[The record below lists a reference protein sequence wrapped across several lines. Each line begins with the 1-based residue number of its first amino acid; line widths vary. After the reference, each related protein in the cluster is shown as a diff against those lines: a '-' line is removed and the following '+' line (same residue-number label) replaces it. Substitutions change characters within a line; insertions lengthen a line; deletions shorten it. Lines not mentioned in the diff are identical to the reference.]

1 MSKRKLKLQ
10 RFAEGATAGGEGG
23 TVEGT
28 VDDAQE
34 SGTTK
39 VVYGKEVADN
49 NSDKGNSNATGTSQQ
64 QDVEPTFDELIE
76 GRYKDE
82 FSRKTQ
88 EIVKNRVKNIKV
100 AEDDMRMLAPAL
112 DILAEKYGV
121 TNAKD
126 LPALVK
132 AITDDDALYEQEA
145 LDRGIDIPTLK
156 HIKSIEAQN
165 KRLAEEMAQ
174 KEKNTQNMEAWQEIL
189 RQSDALKEYYPDF
202 DIDMEMQNEDFGH
215 LVTVGVPVKTAF
227 EVVHHDE
234 LQAQMA
240 GIVAKNTARKVANS
254 VKANKKRTG
263 EAGSSGQSVQ
273 VKRDPKSWTNEERD
287 EIYERVRNG
296 EKIYL

>member
-1 MSKRKLKLQ
+1 MSKTKLKLQ

-23 TVEGT
+23 TVEET
-28 VDDAQE
+28 VDDAQKTD
-34 SGTTK
+34 TTK

-49 NSDKGNSNATGTSQQ
+49 NSDEGNSNEPGTSQQ

-121 TNAKD
+121 TNARD

-174 KEKNTQNMEAWQEIL
+174 KERNTQNMEAWQEIL

-263 EAGSSGQSVQ
+263 EAGSSGQTVQ

>member
-1 MSKRKLKLQ
+1 M
-10 RFAEGATAGGEGG
+10 
-23 TVEGT
+23 
-28 VDDAQE
+28 DDAQKTD
-34 SGTTK
+34 TTK

-49 NSDKGNSNATGTSQQ
+49 NSDEGNSNEPGTSQQ

-121 TNAKD
+121 TNARD

-174 KEKNTQNMEAWQEIL
+174 KERNTQNMEAWQEIL